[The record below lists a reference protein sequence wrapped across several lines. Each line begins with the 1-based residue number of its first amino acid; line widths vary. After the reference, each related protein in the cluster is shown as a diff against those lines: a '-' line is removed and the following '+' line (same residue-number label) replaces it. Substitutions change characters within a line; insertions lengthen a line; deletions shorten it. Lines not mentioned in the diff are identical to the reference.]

1 MNVARKH
8 GIQPQL
14 GQSIA
19 CHEKKM
25 GALEQS
31 NKKLENINLPWDPTV
46 CESSRGQACKHN
58 CWEDR

>member
-1 MNVARKH
+1 LNVARKH

-31 NKKLENINLPWDPTV
+31 NKKLENINLP
-46 CESSRGQACKHN
+46 
-58 CWEDR
+58 